1 MSQENNTNDQGAQ
14 DLLQLQL
21 SGGQRQALTK
31 MLPKGY
37 SLEAYIKPKKESS
50 HKPSK
55 KLFTNEGT
63 AIKKNN
69 SSGAYNQ
76 GIPTP
81 NSTHSD
87 GVTPTAKR
95 VLREKKKTHSYHE
108 DNFIEAA
115 LPPLPTTSS
124 KPVKAANTADVKQK
138 ALGLIGKLKKHN
150 CVGPFL
156 FPVDVKGLGLYDY
169 YDYVPEPMDLSTVE
183 KKLKNGEYSTMHEF
197 AADVKKIWSNAM
209 AYNAEGSSIYS
220 MTLKISSYFD
230 RIYREVEDVQPTD
243 KVKDLEEKV
252 KNLTK
257 VLTEL
262 STGVR
267 PAPVVATSAKPANRS
282 GGSAVARSPAVGMD
296 KPMTQQEKKV
306 LCEHIKKLPADSLR
320 GVWEIVSKGLPNNQ
334 NNREE
339 LVFDIDA
346 LPVKVTR
353 ELEKYVKS
361 KMAPA
366 RPSKGKA
373 KEPQAAKHAPAT
385 DDYSDAYQ
393 YNHPPHQ
400 GNGGR
405 GHNGVQTQAAPV
417 QQYTEAP
424 RKVKDDDAES
434 KSSDSSFISDSESG
448 SDDERKHKTKPAQNY
463 LVKQQDLANFQ
474 AGGHG
479 SMLNS
484 FVIK

>member
-1 MSQENNTNDQGAQ
+1 MYLIISQEG
-14 DLLQLQL
+14 
-21 SGGQRQALTK
+21 
-31 MLPKGY
+31 M
-37 SLEAYIKPKKESS
+37 
-50 HKPSK
+50 
-55 KLFTNEGT
+55 
-63 AIKKNN
+63 AIKKHN
-69 SSGAYNQ
+69 SGTFNQ

-124 KPVKAANTADVKQK
+124 KPVKVTNNATLQK
-138 ALGLIGKLKKHN
+138 KASDLIGKLKKHN

-169 YDYVPEPMDLSTVE
+169 YDYVSEPMDLSTVE
-183 KKLKNGEYSTMHEF
+183 KKLKNGEYSAMQDF
-197 AADVKKIWSNAM
+197 YSDVKKIWSNAQ
-209 AYNAEGSSIYS
+209 AYNAEGSAIHN

-262 STGVR
+262 TTRPTPGV
-267 PAPVVATSAKPANRS
+267 VSSAKPVNRS

-296 KPMTQQEKKV
+296 KPMSQQEKKV

-361 KMAPA
+361 KMPPA

-373 KEPQAAKHAPAT
+373 KETQATKLAPAT
-385 DDYSDAYQ
+385 DDYADAVRYCK
-393 YNHPPHQ
+393 
-400 GNGGR
+400 R
-405 GHNGVQTQAAPV
+405 F
-417 QQYTEAP
+417 
-424 RKVKDDDAES
+424 
-434 KSSDSSFISDSESG
+434 SFNSV
-448 SDDERKHKTKPAQNY
+448 
-463 LVKQQDLANFQ
+463 LV
-474 AGGHG
+474 
-479 SMLNS
+479 S
-484 FVIK
+484 I